1 MSYPRTRIE
10 TRNTGSIASGR
21 VNEAMA
27 TAQRAWMQGVMKR
40 VRDDV
45 RAFSPVDLGAFRK
58 SIFYRTTRRGL
69 LVEGEV
75 YATDT
80 PDGKVAVIE
89 YGRLPGRKMPPSG
102 ALLGWMSRHGWD
114 PRKEFVL
121 RRAIAEHGIKGKF
134 PFRKAFAKNR
144 GLFQSQARDLQTVV
158 TRAINRG

>member
-1 MSYPRTRIE
+1 MAYPRTTVT

-27 TAQRAWMQGVMKR
+27 TAQRSWLQGVLRR

-45 RAFSPVDLGAFRK
+45 RAFSPVDLGAFKK
-58 SIFYRTTRRGL
+58 SVLYRTTRKGL

-89 YGRLPGRKMPPSG
+89 YGRLPRRKMPPSG
-102 ALLGWMSRHGWD
+102 ALLGWMSRHGIS
-114 PRKEFVL
+114 PKLEFVV
-121 RRAIAEHGIKGKF
+121 RRNIADHGIKGKF

-158 TRAINRG
+158 TRAINA

>member
-1 MSYPRTRIE
+1 
-10 TRNTGSIASGR
+10 
-21 VNEAMA
+21 
-27 TAQRAWMQGVMKR
+27 MKR

-102 ALLGWMSRHGWD
+102 VLLGWMSRHGWD

-121 RRAIAEHGIKGKF
+121 RRAIGEHGIKGKF

>member
-1 MSYPRTRIE
+1 MAYPRTTVT

-21 VNEAMA
+21 VNEVMA
-27 TAQRAWMQGVMKR
+27 TAQRSWMQGVLRR

-45 RAFSPVDLGAFRK
+45 RGFAPVDLGAFRK
-58 SIFYRTTRRGL
+58 SILYKTTRKGL

-75 YATDT
+75 YSTDT
-80 PDGKVAVIE
+80 PDAKVAVVE
-89 YGRLPGRKMPPSG
+89 YGRLPGRKMPPKG

-121 RRAIAEHGIKGKF
+121 RRAIGRDGIKGKF
-134 PFRKAFAKNR
+134 PFRKAFAKRR

-158 TRAINRG
+158 TRAINA